1 MAEGSG
7 SEASVPPGTT
17 ALPAP
22 QPVPTTAPTVS
33 YAKIA
38 GVSADNDP
46 AAAVIVVNPETDP
59 AAEKAGENQEE
70 KRQQRGKKGKGGT
83 ERAPRK
89 EKGAKKKMQVIDHV
103 TRVFLLPPCF
113 FLDNCER
120 SYLCLLPIHS
130 VCRSFYLG
138 LFEFPFS
145 VNLAYYSLGH

>member
-1 MAEGSG
+1 MFKVSEKMAEGSG

-22 QPVPTTAPTVS
+22 QPAPTVS

-103 TRVFLLPPCF
+103 TRVFFIKLRL
-113 FLDNCER
+113 
-120 SYLCLLPIHS
+120 
-130 VCRSFYLG
+130 
-138 LFEFPFS
+138 
-145 VNLAYYSLGH
+145 